1 MGIFLI
7 MIKLNFFTICLY
19 SITPKLA
26 PQIFLKELSMILFE
40 LLDLKVRSEFFKT
53 LLGVSLV
60 MQIFFTST
68 SCCL

>member
-40 LLDLKVRSEFFKT
+40 LLDLKVRSEF
-53 LLGVSLV
+53 LRLCWELV
-60 MQIFFTST
+60 
-68 SCCL
+68 